1 MAATAGVTKSRV
13 ARVSTVAKRAAELR
27 REIAAHDHAYYAL
40 DAPTI
45 ADADYDRLF
54 RELRDLEAAHPDLVT
69 ADSPTQRVSGAPVSA
84 FEAVVHRAPMLSL
97 NNAFDDADTQ
107 AFDRRV
113 RDALGADRV
122 RYACEPKFDGLA
134 ISLRYEGGRFVV
146 GATRGDGAT
155 GENVTAN
162 LRTIGAIPLSLP
174 ADAPARVEVRGEVLM
189 RRRDF
194 ERLNEQQAASGAKLY
209 MNPRNAAAGSLRQLD
224 ARITARRRLTFF
236 AYGIGDVEWGR
247 GRPPGTHA
255 ELLDRLAG
263 WRFPVTPD
271 RAVVEGLDGLLA
283 YYTAIGDRRSKLPYD
298 IDGVVYKV
306 DDLAA
311 QRTLGYV

>member
-134 ISLRYEGGRFVV
+134 ISLRYERSEERRIGKESRSRR
-146 GATRGDGAT
+146 TRCHSQKD
-155 GENVTAN
+155 E
-162 LRTIGAIPLSLP
+162 
-174 ADAPARVEVRGEVLM
+174 
-189 RRRDF
+189 
-194 ERLNEQQAASGAKLY
+194 
-209 MNPRNAAAGSLRQLD
+209 
-224 ARITARRRLTFF
+224 
-236 AYGIGDVEWGR
+236 
-247 GRPPGTHA
+247 
-255 ELLDRLAG
+255 
-263 WRFPVTPD
+263 
-271 RAVVEGLDGLLA
+271 
-283 YYTAIGDRRSKLPYD
+283 
-298 IDGVVYKV
+298 
-306 DDLAA
+306 
-311 QRTLGYV
+311 